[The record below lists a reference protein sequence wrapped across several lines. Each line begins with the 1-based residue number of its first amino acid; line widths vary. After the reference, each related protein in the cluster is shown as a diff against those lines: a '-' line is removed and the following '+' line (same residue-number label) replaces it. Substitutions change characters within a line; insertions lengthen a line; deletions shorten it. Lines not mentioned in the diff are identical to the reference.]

1 MEKLG
6 VKIDNCALFYLDSS
20 LFSRYTTQ
28 MPLFSRVSPE
38 RIEAYIHH
46 FYNHVLFVYMPGFP
60 LKKLA
65 VSPWSSATILPQ
77 KLWSFWPKFSP
88 YKLTSIRKPCA
99 LEIYLF
105 FKLWEWK
112 SNKMFKYFPSFAVLD
127 HNKAIKFVAIIDCH
141 HEQC

>member
-20 LFSRYTTQ
+20 LFSRYTTH

-46 FYNHVLFVYMPGFP
+46 FYNHVLFVYLPGFP

-65 VSPWSSATILPQ
+65 CLPMIIRHY
-77 KLWSFWPKFSP
+77 FAPKIMVVLA
-88 YKLTSIRKPCA
+88 KI
-99 LEIYLF
+99 
-105 FKLWEWK
+105 
-112 SNKMFKYFPSFAVLD
+112 FP
-127 HNKAIKFVAIIDCH
+127 I
-141 HEQC
+141 